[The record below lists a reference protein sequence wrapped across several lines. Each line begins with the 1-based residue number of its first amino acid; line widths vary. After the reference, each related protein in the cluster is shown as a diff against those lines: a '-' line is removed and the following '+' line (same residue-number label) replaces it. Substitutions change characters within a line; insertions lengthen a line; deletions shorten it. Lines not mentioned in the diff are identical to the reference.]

1 MSIRI
6 PMNLAGLVIGA
17 AFGFLIQT
25 AGFGD
30 ADFVHR
36 MLLFQNW
43 YPWEVFGS
51 AIAVGVPAFWLLER
65 RKWITPLAGRL
76 KLNRTPVK
84 ARHVLGGLLFGL
96 GWAFSTT
103 CPVPAIAMVAG
114 GGVLGLAV
122 MIGLLAGVLIGDWV
136 ASGHVRSP
144 TPPHVS
150 SPNLDRPNRVA
161 IRQEPL

>member
-1 MSIRI
+1 MSRSTLV
-6 PMNLAGLVIGA
+6 NLTGLGVGA

-65 RKWITPLAGRL
+65 RKWVTPLGGRL
-76 KLNRTPVK
+76 KLNRTAIK
-84 ARHVLGGLLFGL
+84 ARHVYGGLLFGS

-103 CPVPAIAMVAG
+103 CPVPAIAMVAS

-122 MIGLLAGVLIGDWV
+122 MIGLFTGVLTGDWV
-136 ASGHVRSP
+136 AGGRVHSP
-144 TPPHVS
+144 ALP
-150 SPNLDRPNRVA
+150 RVQRA
-161 IRQEPL
+161 QQTT

>member
-1 MSIRI
+1 MSRSTRV
-6 PMNLAGLVIGA
+6 NLTGLGVGT
-17 AFGFLIQT
+17 AFGFLIQA

-30 ADFVHR
+30 ADFIHR

-65 RKWITPLAGRL
+65 RKWVTPLGGQL
-76 KLNRTPVK
+76 KLNRTSIKPRQVY
-84 ARHVLGGLLFGL
+84 GGLLFGT

-103 CPVPAIAMVAG
+103 CPVPAMAMVAG

-122 MIGLLAGVLIGDWV
+122 VAGLFAGILIGDRVAEGRGHKPAPTV
-136 ASGHVRSP
+136 ASQPAVG
-144 TPPHVS
+144 VS
-150 SPNLDRPNRVA
+150 GG
-161 IRQEPL
+161 